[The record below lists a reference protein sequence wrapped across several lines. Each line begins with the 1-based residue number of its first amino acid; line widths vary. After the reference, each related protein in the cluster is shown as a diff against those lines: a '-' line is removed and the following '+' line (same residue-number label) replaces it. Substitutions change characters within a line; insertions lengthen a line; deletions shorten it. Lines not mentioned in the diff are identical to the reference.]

1 MDNRE
6 SVTIETSEEAQPA
19 PEAQVQEQPVIVDA
33 PAEAEAPSSEAP
45 VDLDLKVD
53 EAPKKTVDE
62 FFEQDYGRI
71 MDAVVQN
78 GGQFTDELYAEF
90 EANGHSRA
98 VADRLLEAAVAK
110 ATLRTQQVVNAVG
123 GQELAQQALEWA
135 AANLSESQKAA
146 VNKQLQS
153 TDAEVSTMA
162 LQSLIAQSG
171 AGSSTVSADSGLV
184 NTSGYFENEADFQDA
199 LRDNARMNDP
209 AYRQGVMQKLQRS
222 MEMGLINPDQR

>member
-98 VADRLLEAAVAK
+98 VADRLLEAEVA
-110 ATLRTQQVVNAVG
+110 L
-123 GQELAQQALEWA
+123 
-135 AANLSESQKAA
+135 
-146 VNKQLQS
+146 
-153 TDAEVSTMA
+153 
-162 LQSLIAQSG
+162 SLIH
-171 AGSSTVSADSGLV
+171 
-184 NTSGYFENEADFQDA
+184 
-199 LRDNARMNDP
+199 
-209 AYRQGVMQKLQRS
+209 
-222 MEMGLINPDQR
+222 I

>member
-98 VADRLLEAAVAK
+98 VADRLLEAEVAK